1 MALLDADATLA
12 GGATQAV
19 DAALLYTLDSVFG
32 GGATQTGDATLLYDV
47 SSTMVGGADQVAIPT
62 LLLDSLTGT
71 LTASGDLVGSVFY
84 VGALD
89 STAAGG
95 ASVAVDL
102 LMGELGAVDC
112 SGSATVVADP
122 TSLMALGLTLE
133 AASYLVTPSLWS
145 SLGVPLPLVYGSDT
159 NFSSTMGPNLITST
173 VRSPAFSTR
182 GTGKFSAEG
191 KLTGRQG
198 SIDLWVT
205 TGATGSARSLI
216 VLTNGVTNN
225 FLEILLDT
233 NNRVSLIHRSE
244 ATAIVAQDTA
254 QFAAEPVGTRMN
266 LRYVWDSTQAVDV
279 STRFAVLY
287 KNNEKIATWATDPT
301 AAWDSFFPTL
311 IYVGVGSV
319 ATGGDF
325 NGTVDKVQV
334 GTA

>member
-1 MALLDADATLA
+1 MRKIDCPVPAEELRRLYLDDKLADPAIVERLGAGATLKRVRA
-12 GGATQAV
+12 WRKR
-19 DAALLYTLDSVFG
+19 FG
-32 GGATQTGDATLLYDV
+32 IETISPSERNYVPPIEG
-47 SSTMVGGADQVAIPT
+47 
-62 LLLDSLTGT
+62 SLRS
-71 LTASGDLVGSVFY
+71 LLVGSMLGDGGLNRQPNSTRY
-84 VGALD
+84 MENHANNQKEYLEWKQAQWGSWDQVGIKPVTWVLKGQ
-89 STAAGG
+89 SFAGWRF
-95 ASVAVDL
+95 
-102 LMGELGAVDC
+102 
-112 SGSATVVADP
+112 ATVCH
-122 TSLMALGLTLE
+122 
-133 AASYLVTPSLWS
+133 PSLNEWHA
-145 SLGVPLPLVYGSDT
+145 LFYG
-159 NFSSTMGPNLITST
+159 
-173 VRSPAFSTR
+173 
-182 GTGKFSAEG
+182 
-191 KLTGRQG
+191 
-198 SIDLWVT
+198 
-205 TGATGSARSLI
+205 GATGSARSLI

-244 ATAIVAQDTA
+244 ATAIVAQATA